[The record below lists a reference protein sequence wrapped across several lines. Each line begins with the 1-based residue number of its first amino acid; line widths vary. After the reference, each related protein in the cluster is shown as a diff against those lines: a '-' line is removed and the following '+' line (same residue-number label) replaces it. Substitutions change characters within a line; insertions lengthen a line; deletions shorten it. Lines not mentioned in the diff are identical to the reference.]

1 MYMNTI
7 IYSHP
12 HVENDFGL
20 THEEWAW
27 LGEAPSTWCG
37 LVGATPTDSDRPSLA
52 VKTRPRVMVVDDDP
66 IVAFLLA
73 QALQRGGY
81 EVEVFSN
88 GPAALESFER
98 LESDLVVADWIMP
111 GLDGLS
117 LIDMLKSR
125 APKLP
130 AMLITG
136 FGEHETVRQAR
147 EAGRVDAVFSK
158 PFDLQKFLE
167 MVGLF
172 LFQTPETAAALQKL
186 GSQTGPP
193 AQLGSV
199 DGWRALAVREGY
211 FEQMLESVI
220 DAVIMVDKDQRVV
233 YRNRGAERM
242 FDLKDR
248 SQGLALS
255 DFCPAG
261 SRLPAIL
268 ASYFQ
273 PHPPVEEQSE
283 AFFRRATGEEF
294 YAVFSASLFAPA
306 WKEAT
311 VLLFIKDINDH
322 HHFTE
327 KRLLE
332 QTKDLELLALTDP
345 LTCLY
350 NRRYF
355 DRRLDEEFKRM
366 ERYHSSLTLIM
377 LDFDHFKLIND
388 YYGHLVGDKV
398 LQTASQILTQALRD
412 VDTVARWGG
421 EEFMV
426 LLPET
431 AWETGLA
438 VARRLHSL
446 IGHSDRWEELASGL
460 KVTVSLGVVSLPWP
474 NQPMAVKE
482 TLEVLDRA
490 LYRAKNAGRNRVA
503 MYRDETGCFDV
514 EE

>member
-1 MYMNTI
+1 MNTMI
-7 IYSHP
+7 NPHP

-20 THEEWAW
+20 AHEGWAW
-27 LGEAPSTWCG
+27 LGETSSNRCVPG
-37 LVGATPTDSDRPSLA
+37 EATVRSGGDRLA
-52 VKTRPRVMVVDDDP
+52 LAAKTRPRVMVVDDDP

-98 LESDLVVADWIMP
+98 LETDLVVADWIMP

-117 LIDMLKSR
+117 LIDILKSR

-136 FGEHETVRQAR
+136 FGEHETVRQAH

-167 MVGLF
+167 TVSLF
-172 LFQTPETAAALQKL
+172 LFQMPETAAVLPKL
-186 GSQTGPP
+186 GPQADGPP

-199 DGWRALAVREGY
+199 DGWRSLAVREGY

-248 SQGLALS
+248 SKGLTLN

-306 WKEAT
+306 WKDPT
-311 VLLFIKDINDH
+311 VLLFIKDINDR

-332 QTKDLELLALTDP
+332 QAKDLELLALTDP
-345 LTCLY
+345 LTGLY

-366 ERYHSSLTLIM
+366 ERYHSCLTLIM

-388 YYGHLVGDKV
+388 YHGHLIGDKV
-398 LQTASQILTQALRD
+398 LQISSKLLTHVLRD
-412 VDTVARWGG
+412 IDTVARWGG

-431 AWETGLA
+431 GWETGLA

-446 IGHSDRWEELASGL
+446 VGHSDRWAELSPDL
-460 KVTVSLGVVSLPWP
+460 KVTVSLGVVSLPWHH
-474 NQPMAVKE
+474 QPMAVKQ

-503 MYRDETGCFDV
+503 MYRDETGCFDLD
-514 EE
+514 